1 MLWRCYSSHR
11 KLTECFPSGTL
22 EAEPQYTSFCF
33 SGLAGAGQRETT
45 ALPPAAQLE
54 RFVLVPRREWA
65 ALSVLGGINREGEA
79 QDRQLF
85 LLSA

>member
-1 MLWRCYSSHR
+1 M
-11 KLTECFPSGTL
+11 
-22 EAEPQYTSFCF
+22 
-33 SGLAGAGQRETT
+33 

-65 ALSVLGGINREGEA
+65 ALSVLGGINGEEEA
-79 QDRQLF
+79 QDRWLF